1 MESNTKRAGGAL
13 AQRSTVVR
21 LYNYEIRMATRYL
34 KECGEGRLLVP
45 SPGLSKLNEQC

>member
-1 MESNTKRAGGAL
+1 MESNAKRAGGAL

-45 SPGLSKLNEQC
+45 SPVLSKLNEQC